1 MFDLPQVTAFSTTHT
16 AAAKTKH
23 TYIKRNKLNKA
34 NTKMG
39 KKVILNFIF
48 YILLC

>member
-1 MFDLPQVTAFSTTHT
+1 MFDLPQVTAFSTTRT
-16 AAAKTKH
+16 AAAEANH

-34 NTKMG
+34 NTKMA
-39 KKVILNFIF
+39 KKVILNFIY